1 LRRRASGRTGIAA
14 TLGHMRSVD
23 PLLSPFT
30 LKNLVLRNR
39 IVSTSH
45 EPAYGED
52 GLPRDRYRAYH
63 VEKARGGVGLTMIGG
78 SAIVSPDSAPAFG
91 NLQLFKDEAV
101 PLLRRLSDEVHEH
114 GAAVMTQL
122 THLGH
127 RTSNYTH
134 DWIPAL
140 SVGAVRES
148 AHRAFTRA
156 ADRLDLDRIARDFAD
171 AAVRCQDGGLD
182 GIELMAYGHLLDAFW
197 TPARNR
203 RADEYGGSFDNRMRF
218 PLQVVRSIRA
228 AVGDDFVVGVR
239 MTFDE
244 GRADGLQPED
254 ALRIAGALTGAGID
268 FISVIKGFIDTDTEL
283 ARVIPPMGTPA
294 APHLEFVGWVRKNV
308 DVPVMHAAKIGDVAT
323 ARYAI
328 AEGLVDLVGMTRAL
342 MADPYLPDKV
352 AAGRVNRIR
361 PCVGANMCIDG
372 IYASGAAYCAHNPST
387 GRELRLPH
395 RVTRAAEPKQV
406 AVVGGGPAGLEAAR
420 TLGERGHDVVLF
432 EASSSLG
439 GQIALAARSPRRRDL
454 IGIVDWRIAECQRL
468 GVRLELN
475 HFVEPDEL
483 AGGGYHT
490 IVIAT
495 GGLPDIAVAEGHP
508 LAVDSWDIM
517 SGSVKPRGDVL
528 VYDDHGGNQALDAIE
543 VLVSTAASV
552 ELVTPER
559 TVSPDVGA
567 LTMAGYLQ
575 MLADHGVTMTPAHRL
590 TRIDRVDGRLKATLV
605 VDGARRAVERYADTI
620 VIEHGTLPVTDLYD
634 ALVDASVNRGEIN
647 VRDLLALSPQS
658 SSHNPD
664 GRYRIYRVGDAV
676 SSRNIH
682 AAILDS
688 FRLCCTV

>member
-1 LRRRASGRTGIAA
+1 
-14 TLGHMRSVD
+14 MRSAD

-30 LKNLVLRNR
+30 LKHLVLRNR

-52 GLPRDRYRAYH
+52 GLPGDRYRAYH

-78 SAIVSPDSAPAFG
+78 SAVVSPDSAPAFG

-101 PLLRRLSDEVHEH
+101 PLLRRLADEVHEH
-114 GAAVMTQL
+114 GTAVMTQL

-134 DWIPAL
+134 DWLPAL
-140 SVGAVRES
+140 SVNALRES
-148 AHRAFTRA
+148 THRAFTRA

-171 AAVRCQDGGLD
+171 AAARCRAAGLD

-203 RADEYGGSFDNRMRF
+203 REDGYGGSFENRMRF
-218 PLQVVRSIRA
+218 PLQVLRAVRD

-244 GRADGLQPED
+244 GRPDGLRPQE
-254 ALRIAGALTGAGID
+254 ALRIAGTLTGAGVD
-268 FISVIKGFIDTDTEL
+268 FISVIKGFIDTDAEL
-283 ARVIPPMGTPA
+283 AQVIPPMGTPA
-294 APHLEFVGWVRKNV
+294 APHLEFAGWVKKNV
-308 DVPVMHAAKIGDVAT
+308 DVPVMHAARIGDVAT

-352 AAGRVNRIR
+352 ATGLSDRIR

-372 IYASGAAYCAHNPST
+372 IYASGAAYCVHNPST

-395 RVTRAAEPKQV
+395 RVTRAAESRRV

-432 EASSSLG
+432 EAGARLG

-454 IGIVDWRIAECQRL
+454 IGIVDWRIAECRRL
-468 GVRLELN
+468 GVHFGLN
-475 HFVEPDEL
+475 HLVEPEEL
-483 AGGGYHT
+483 GGAGFHT
-490 IVIAT
+490 IVVAT
-495 GGLPDIAVAEGHP
+495 GGLPDTAVAEGHQ
-508 LAVDSWDIM
+508 LAIDTWDVM
-517 SGSVKPRGDVL
+517 SGAVKPRGDVL
-528 VYDDHGGNQALDAIE
+528 VYDDHGGHQALDAIE
-543 VLVSTAASV
+543 ALVPTAASV

-559 TVSPDVGA
+559 TISPDVGA

-575 MLADHGVTMTPAHRL
+575 LLAEHRVTITPAHRL
-590 TRIDRVDGRLKATLV
+590 LRIDRAGGRLKATLA
-605 VDGARRAVERYADTI
+605 VDGAHRAIERYADSI

-634 ALVDASVNRGEIN
+634 ALVDASTNRGEVNIT
-647 VRDLLALSPQS
+647 DLLALSPQS
-658 SSHNPD
+658 PEHNPD
-664 GRYRIYRVGDAV
+664 GRFRIYRVGDAV

-688 FRLCCTV
+688 FRLCSAL

>member
-1 LRRRASGRTGIAA
+1 
-14 TLGHMRSVD
+14 M
-23 PLLSPFT
+23 SPFT
-30 LKNLVLRNR
+30 LKNITLRNR

-45 EPAYGED
+45 EPAYSED
-52 GLPRDRYRAYH
+52 GLPGDRYRAYH
-63 VEKARGGVGLTMIGG
+63 VEKAKGGVGLTMIGG

-122 THLGH
+122 THLAH

-134 DWIPAL
+134 DWLPAL
-140 SVGAVRES
+140 SVGAIRES
-148 AHRAFTRA
+148 AHRAFTRP

-171 AAVRCQDGGLD
+171 AALRCKEGGLD
-182 GIELMAYGHLLDAFW
+182 GVELMAYGHLLDAFW

-203 RADEYGGSFDNRMRF
+203 REDSYGGSFDNRMRF

-228 AVGDDFVVGVR
+228 AVGDDFAIGVR

-244 GRADGLQPED
+244 GRADGLQPDE
-254 ALRIAGALTGAGID
+254 ALKIAHALTAAGID
-268 FISVIKGFIDTDTEL
+268 FISVIKGFLDTDAEL

-294 APHLEFVGWVRKNV
+294 APHLEFAGWVKKNV
-308 DVPVMHAAKIGDVAT
+308 DVPVMHAARIGDVPT

-342 MADPYLPDKV
+342 IADPHLPNKV
-352 AAGRVNRIR
+352 ATKAADQIR
-361 PCVGANMCIDG
+361 PCVGASMCIDG
-372 IYASGAAYCAHNPST
+372 IYTSGSAYCAHNPST

-395 RVTRAAEPKQV
+395 RVAKAAEPKKV

-432 EASSSLG
+432 EANPRLG
-439 GQIALAARSPRRRDL
+439 GQIALAAKSPRRRDL
-454 IGIVDWRIAECQRL
+454 IGIVDWRIDECKRL
-468 GVRLELN
+468 GVHLELG
-475 HFVEPDEL
+475 HFVEPEEL
-483 AGGGYHT
+483 AHAGFDT

-495 GGLPDIAVAEGHP
+495 GGLPNVEVAEGSR
-508 LAVDSWDIM
+508 LAIDTWDIM
-517 SGSVKPRGDVL
+517 SGAVKPRGDVL
-528 VYDDHGGNQALDAIE
+528 VYDDHGGHQALDAIE
-543 VLVSTAASV
+543 VLASTAASV

-575 MLADHGVTMTPAHRL
+575 TLADHDVTMTPAHRL
-590 TRIDRVDGRLKATLV
+590 TRLERADGRLKATFL
-605 VDGARRAVERYADTI
+605 VDGARRAIERYADTI
-620 VIEHGTLPVTDLYD
+620 VIEHGTLPVTEIYD
-634 ALVDASVNRGEIN
+634 ALVDASVNQGEIN
-647 VRDLLALSPQS
+647 VKELLALSPQS
-658 SSHNPD
+658 SVHNRD
-664 GRYRIYRVGDAV
+664 GQFRIYRVGDAV

-682 AAILDS
+682 AAVLDS
-688 FRLCCTV
+688 FRLCSAI